1 MNSFKK
7 LPLSY
12 QFTLLLLALAVIAA
26 IGGYLIGASVYVSET
41 RNQAR
46 TVADMVDNFGQ
57 WATRYRGVWVKDD
70 PRDPKFDVGSFLER
84 VHRRRAAEGQE
95 RRAASGGRPLEP
107 DVVVADAAAA
117 RDRTR
122 AERVRRDGRVDR
134 ERTRADDHVGRRA
147 VVVAAEQGRRRL
159 EDGRRDARARRKLR
173 LGRVGL
179 GGRLPKTGLRL
190 LHRRLRQ
197 ARGGDLGLSCRAQRE
212 AGRENRK
219 VGELH
224 LAWTLSM
231 SGLDS

>member
-84 VHRRRAAEGQE
+84 E
-95 RRAASGGRPLEP
+95 
-107 DVVVADAAAA
+107 VATAP
-117 RDRTR
+117 
-122 AERVRRDGRVDR
+122 
-134 ERTRADDHVGRRA
+134 
-147 VVVAAEQGRRRL
+147 VA
-159 EDGRRDARARRKLR
+159 
-173 LGRVGL
+173 LGA
-179 GGRLPKTGLRL
+179 T
-190 LHRRLRQ
+190 RLRHPMRRPFT
-197 ARGGDLGLSCRAQRE
+197 ARIRPSCSANCRTSPWLLRQKPSSA
-212 AGRENRK
+212 
-219 VGELH
+219 
-224 LAWTLSM
+224 
-231 SGLDS
+231 